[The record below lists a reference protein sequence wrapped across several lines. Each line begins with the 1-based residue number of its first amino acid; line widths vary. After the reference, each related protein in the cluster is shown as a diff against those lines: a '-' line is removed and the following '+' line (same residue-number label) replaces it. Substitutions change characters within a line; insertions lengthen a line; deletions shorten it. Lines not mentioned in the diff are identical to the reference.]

1 MPTFP
6 IDPERPPFAA
16 ILGDPVAQS
25 LSPALHAF
33 WLRSR
38 GAKGAYIAVRTPA
51 DDASFE
57 QHVRALQALGCRGAN
72 ITKPH
77 KLRAFQIADV
87 KSERSKLAGAANM
100 LSFRPDGKIHAD
112 NSDIIGVSSPVS
124 KVFEDGERLRTL
136 IIGAGGAAGG
146 AIAALKGRADILVR
160 NRTQA
165 NAEALAASFQAENIR
180 AAISADL
187 TPGSFDLILNASSLG
202 MTGNPPL
209 ELDTALL
216 APNGVFFDAVYAP
229 LETAALKQAKDAGVR
244 TIDGL
249 DMLIAQA
256 GEPAREWF
264 GIEPPE
270 KSETRAFLEDYLG
283 ASQ

>member
-6 IDPERPPFAA
+6 IDPAQPPFAA

-25 LSPALHAF
+25 LSPALHSF

-38 GAKGAYIAVRTPA
+38 GAKGAFIAVRTPPG
-51 DDASFE
+51 DRSLE
-57 QHVRALQALGCRGAN
+57 EHVRALQTLGCRGVN

-77 KLRAFQIADV
+77 KRQALQIADE
-87 KSERSKLAGAANM
+87 KSERADVAIAANM
-100 LSFRPDGKIHAD
+100 LTFGADDKIYAD
-112 NSDIIGVSSPVS
+112 NSDMIGVAEPVS
-124 KVFEDGERLRTL
+124 KAFEDGRPLRTL
-136 IIGAGGAAGG
+136 VIGAGGAAGG
-146 AIAALKGRADILVR
+146 AIAALKDRSEILIR

-165 NAEALAASFQAENIR
+165 KAEALAASFQAENVR
-180 AAISADL
+180 AAQEADL
-187 TPGSFDLILNASSLG
+187 APGSFDLILNASSLG

-209 ELDTALL
+209 ELDMKLF
-216 APNGVFFDAVYAP
+216 APDGVFFDAVYAP
-229 LETAALKQAKDAGVR
+229 LETEALKQATQAGIR

-256 GEPAREWF
+256 REPARAWF

-270 KSETRAFLEDYLG
+270 KSETRAFLEHHLRE
-283 ASQ
+283 SQ